1 MACSTILFV
10 TYLDFLL
17 KSVGLLNH
25 ELMAYADDLIFFAK
39 DYSETKEIITKLE
52 ALAPF
57 LEINKV
63 KSALMEVGL

>member
-1 MACSTILFV
+1 
-10 TYLDFLL
+10 
-17 KSVGLLNH
+17 
-25 ELMAYADDLIFFAK
+25 MAYADDLIFFAK